1 MRLVAFLLVTSTAAW
16 TTCDAPALSRRAA
29 VSAALATVALP
40 MPAWS
45 KASSDMAE
53 YQLAKAR
60 RKFKQLPQAFIP
72 GISAEDAM
80 ALELLS
86 RQESG
91 STLDS
96 GIKLVEVMEGTG
108 PAPSAGDK
116 VYIHY
121 KFWTDYFD
129 KPPGPIEASY
139 FSKGQTPLGYILGDA
154 STSGGLI
161 VEGIDIG
168 VRALGGMKEGGWRR
182 LIVPAAL
189 AYRDAGLP
197 ASETASRMSV
207 PPNTP
212 IYVDVHM
219 MDAGS
224 GKCDRLISKGLKT
237 TTCSQPS
244 MNVAR

>member
-1 MRLVAFLLVTSTAAW
+1 METAAH
-16 TTCDAPALSRRAA
+16 R
-29 VSAALATVALP
+29 AALAGDL
-40 MPAWS
+40 
-45 KASSDMAE
+45 
-53 YQLAKAR
+53 
-60 RKFKQLPQAFIP
+60 
-72 GISAEDAM
+72 
-80 ALELLS
+80 
-86 RQESG
+86 
-91 STLDS
+91 STLRALRAAGEPLD
-96 GIKLVEVMEGTG
+96 
-108 PAPSAGDK
+108 AFSADGFQP
-116 VYIHY
+116 IH
-121 KFWTDYFD
+121 WACVGGHVAVVDALLAWGGNID
-129 KPPGPIEASY
+129 AQGG
-139 FSKGQTPLGYILGDA
+139 KGQTPLGYILGDA
-154 STSGGLI
+154 STSSGLI

-197 ASETASRMSV
+197 ASATASRMSV